1 MANINVVSIAPRQL
15 DPSSLGG
22 LYDLERFEKKYLAQ
36 GDSWFS
42 IGHMPPWST
51 TNVLQQMVL
60 SRSAVAV
67 NCAHPGMELSHM
79 ADTSTEP
86 AFLNLLNGSGNPNLA
101 WKWDAILMSGG
112 GNDLIDAAQAN
123 PQGELGARL
132 LLREDE
138 WPANGGVEG
147 YLSQPGWQTFSDH
160 LDLVLFNLLEER
172 DRNVNQSVPLLL
184 HTYDYVTVRNA
195 PAGPGLGPWLY
206 KAMNGI
212 YRIPATDWDTLSDV
226 LIRMLQTLM
235 RSLGQKYAARNVIVV
250 DTVGTLTRA
259 DPGTS
264 GVSGDWENEI
274 HPTPHGYSLLAQ
286 QWRGPVDALA

>member
-1 MANINVVSIAPRQL
+1 MANINLVCISPNQL
-15 DPSSLGG
+15 NPSSLGG
-22 LYDLERFEKKYLAQ
+22 IYDLERFEKKYLAQ

-86 AFLNLLNGSGNPNLA
+86 AFLNLLNGSGNPRLA

-112 GNDLIDAAQAN
+112 GNDLIDAAQAD
-123 PQGELGARL
+123 PQADLDARL
-132 LLREDE
+132 LLRSDE
-138 WPANGGVEG
+138 WPANGGVER
-147 YLSQPGWQTFSDH
+147 YLSQPGWQTFCDH

-172 DRNVNQSVPLLL
+172 DRNVNLGAPLLL
-184 HTYDYVTVRNA
+184 HTYDHVTVRNA

-206 KAMNGI
+206 KAMNDI
-212 YRIPATDWDTLSDV
+212 YCIPSTDWDALSDE
-226 LIRMLQTLM
+226 LIGMLQTLM

-286 QWRGPVDALA
+286 IWRGTMDALA

>member
-1 MANINVVSIAPRQL
+1 MANINLVCISPNQL
-15 DPSSLGG
+15 NPSSLGG

-86 AFLNLLNGSGNPNLA
+86 AFLNLLNGSGNPHLA
-101 WKWDAILMSGG
+101 WKWDAVLMSGG

-123 PQGELGARL
+123 PQGELDARL
-132 LLREDE
+132 LLRADE

-147 YLSQPGWQTFSDH
+147 YVSQPGWQTFSDH

-172 DRNVNQSVPLLL
+172 DRNVNQGVPLLL
-184 HTYDYVTVRNA
+184 HTYDDVTVRNA

-206 KAMNGI
+206 KAMHDI
-212 YRIPATDWDTLSDV
+212 YRIPAADWDALSDV

-235 RSLGQKYAARNVIVV
+235 RNLAQKYAARNVIVV

-264 GVSGDWENEI
+264 GVSGDWENES
-274 HPTPHGYSLLAQ
+274 HPTPHGYSLLAKA
-286 QWRGPVDALA
+286 WRGPMDALV

>member
-1 MANINVVSIAPRQL
+1 MANINLVCIAPRQM
-15 DPSSLGG
+15 DPASLGG

-42 IGHMPPWST
+42 IGHMPPWAT

-86 AFLNLLNGSGNPNLA
+86 AFLNLLNGSGNPTLA

-123 PQGELGARL
+123 PQAALDSRL
-132 LLREDE
+132 LLRADE
-138 WPANGGVEG
+138 WTASGSAEG
-147 YLSQPGWQTFSDH
+147 YVSQLGWKTFSDH

-172 DRNVNQSVPLLL
+172 DRNVNLGVPLLL

-195 PAGPGLGPWLY
+195 PAGTGLGPWLY
-206 KAMNGI
+206 KAMNDL
-212 YRIPATDWDTLSDV
+212 YRIPATDWDALSDV
-226 LIRMLQTLM
+226 LIGMLRTLM
-235 RSLGQKYAARNVIVV
+235 KSLGEKYAARNVIVV
-250 DTVGTLTRA
+250 DTVGAISRA

-264 GVSGDWENEI
+264 GTSGDWENEI

-286 QWRGPVDALA
+286 AWRGPMDALA

>member
-1 MANINVVSIAPRQL
+1 MSNINLVSISPHQL

-42 IGHMPPWST
+42 IGHIPPWST

-86 AFLNLLNGSGNPNLA
+86 AFLNLLNGSGNPKLA

-112 GNDLIDAAQAN
+112 GNDLIDAALAAPQA
-123 PQGELGARL
+123 ELDARL
-132 LLREDE
+132 FLRADE
-138 WPANGGVEG
+138 WPASGGVER
-147 YLSQPGWQTFSDH
+147 YLSQPGWQTFFDH
-160 LDLVLFNLLEER
+160 LDLVLFNLLQER
-172 DRNVNQSVPLLL
+172 DRNVNLGVPLLL
-184 HTYDYVTVRNA
+184 HTYDFVTVRNA
-195 PAGPGLGPWLY
+195 PAGLGFGPWLY
-206 KAMNGI
+206 KAMNDT
-212 YRIPATDWDTLSDV
+212 YRIPATDWDALCDV
-226 LIRMLQTLM
+226 LIRRLQTLM
-235 RSLGQKYAARNVIVV
+235 KNLGQKYAARKLIVV

-274 HPTPHGYSLLAQ
+274 HPTPHGYSLLAKA
-286 QWRGPVDALA
+286 WRGPIDALA

>member
-1 MANINVVSIAPRQL
+1 MSNIHLVSISPRQL
-15 DPSSLGG
+15 DPARLGG

-42 IGHMPPWST
+42 IGHMPPWAT
-51 TNVLQQMVL
+51 TNVLQQMAL
-60 SRSAVAV
+60 LRSAVVV

-86 AFLNLLNGSGNPNLA
+86 TFLNLLNGSGNKLLA

-112 GNDLIDAAQAN
+112 GNDLIDAAQAD
-123 PQGELGARL
+123 PKAEPKARL
-132 LLREDE
+132 LRRADE
-138 WPANGGVEG
+138 WPADGGVEG
-147 YLSQPGWQTFSDH
+147 YVSEPGWQVFADH

-172 DRNVNQSVPLLL
+172 DRNVNQGVPLLL

-195 PAGPGLGPWLY
+195 PAGSGLGPWLY
-206 KAMNGI
+206 RAMKDI
-212 YRIPATDWDTLSDV
+212 YRIPAADWDALSDT
-226 LIRMLQTLM
+226 LIRRLQTLM
-235 RSLGQKYAARNVIVV
+235 RGLGQKYAGRNVVVV
-250 DTVGTLTRA
+250 DSVGTLTRA
-259 DPGTS
+259 EPGTS

-286 QWRGPVDALA
+286 VWRGPLDALA